1 MYGKPSGDDRR
12 MSLYVIV
19 CIDKP
24 DSLALRMATR
34 EAHLAY
40 VKAID
45 QVTFHV
51 GGPFLSDD
59 GTMNGSMLI
68 VAADDRS
75 KVDDFVKNDP
85 YGMAGLFES
94 VDVRPWKVTVGSLD

>member
-1 MYGKPSGDDRR
+1 

-19 CIDKP
+19 CVDKP
-24 DSLALRMATR
+24 DTLALRMATR

-45 QVTFHV
+45 QVKFYV
-51 GGPFLSDD
+51 GGPFLSND

-68 VAADDRS
+68 VEADDRR
-75 KVDDFVKNDP
+75 KVDEFVKNDP
-85 YGMAGLFES
+85 YGNAGLFES
-94 VDVRPWKVTVGSLD
+94 VEVRSWKVTVGSLN

>member
-1 MYGKPSGDDRR
+1 

-24 DSLALRMATR
+24 NSLDTRMATR

-40 VKAID
+40 AKINEHAQIR
-45 QVTFHV
+45 V
-51 GGPFLSDD
+51 GGPFLSED

-68 VAADDRS
+68 VEADDPA
-75 KVDDFVKNDP
+75 KVDAFVKNDP
-85 YGMAGLFES
+85 YGKAGLFDS
-94 VDVRPWKVTVGSLD
+94 VEVRPWKATVGSIG

>member
-1 MYGKPSGDDRR
+1 

-24 DSLALRMATR
+24 NSLALRMATR

-40 VKAID
+40 VKASD
-45 QVTFHV
+45 KVKFHI
-51 GGPFLSDD
+51 GGPFLSEN
-59 GTMNGSMLI
+59 GAMNGSMLI
-68 VAADDRS
+68 VDADDRS
-75 KVDDFVKNDP
+75 NVDEFVKHDP

-94 VDVRPWKVTVGSLD
+94 VDVRAWKVTVGSLD

>member
-1 MYGKPSGDDRR
+1 

-24 DSLALRMATR
+24 DSLALRLATR

-40 VKAID
+40 VKASD
-45 QVTFHV
+45 QIKFHV
-51 GGPFLSDD
+51 GGPFLSED

-68 VAADDRS
+68 VEADDRS
-75 KVDDFVKNDP
+75 NVDDFVKNDP
-85 YGMAGLFES
+85 YGMAGLFER
-94 VDVRPWKVTVGSLD
+94 VEVRPWKVTVGTLG

>member
-1 MYGKPSGDDRR
+1 

-40 VKAID
+40 VKTID
-45 QVTFHV
+45 QVKFHV
-51 GGPFLSDD
+51 GGPLLSDD

-85 YGMAGLFES
+85 YAMAGLFES